1 VERRSWTPCTLTFAR
16 APTWLVQP
24 ALYGHSNTVVKRLA
38 RVADLLG
45 DNWQSPDRV
54 LELHM
59 ALQLRSLADRV

>member
-1 VERRSWTPCTLTFAR
+1 M
-16 APTWLVQP
+16 QP

-45 DNWQSPDRV
+45 DNWESPDRV